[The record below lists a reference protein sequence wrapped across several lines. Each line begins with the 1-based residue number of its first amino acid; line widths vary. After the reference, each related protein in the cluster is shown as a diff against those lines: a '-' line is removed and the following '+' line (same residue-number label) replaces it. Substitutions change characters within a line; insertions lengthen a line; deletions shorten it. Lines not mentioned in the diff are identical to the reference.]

1 MGSKNPKPSCLFQ
14 DLYADQRVYNQR
26 IRGENPDKSEW
37 TQKYLLG
44 MVSEIDEVLDG
55 INWKIHRRDRKTVS
69 IDNLALEFA
78 DLFKYVMSLFELWGI
93 CTDEVLEYV
102 KQKSDAIKIMYEMEY
117 KPSPMNSKIL
127 ICDLD
132 GTIADWQTSF
142 RKWLVTTGKIDEDS
156 FSPFRSLNQDVD
168 MGVSYDVYEKWKLEF
183 EETGGYRSLV
193 PILDGMI
200 TVKRLKDSGVFLAV
214 HTARPQA
221 RIKRIWM
228 DTYYWLSS
236 YGIEPDLLE
245 IGSESRIVK
254 ALELKK
260 NNSVIMFEDNPEL
273 SVRAANSDIVV
284 YMRDTE
290 YNQGITHENIV
301 RVSRFNAEYDYF
313 KER

>member
-1 MGSKNPKPSCLFQ
+1 
-14 DLYADQRVYNQR
+14 
-26 IRGENPDKSEW
+26 
-37 TQKYLLG
+37 